1 MQFKDVLLYN
11 NADSLVTLGQI
22 STQLIITSNGNVTW
36 LSTSILRSSCAI
48 NARFF
53 PFDIQNCSLI
63 FGKKK
68 KKTFF
73 SILIFRYY

>member
-53 PFDIQNCSLI
+53 PFDI
-63 FGKKK
+63 
-68 KKTFF
+68 
-73 SILIFRYY
+73 